1 MVPSGAAAVNGGP
14 GTLTPVTDLQNFI
27 RGILMGAANIV
38 PGVSGGTLALVLG
51 IYERLIRTI
60 RVGSGA
66 LGTLLR
72 GRWSDAGERLGE
84 VDWRFLLGW
93 GPGSS
98 SPRWHLA
105 AVIERLLEEHPAEM
119 AALFFGLVLAS
130 ILIAWRLIRTNDVLR
145 YAVMAGVAVAAFF
158 LLGLSSGDIAD
169 PAIWMFFLAGAIAII
184 AMILP
189 GVSGSFLLLMIG
201 MYEAVIAVINDRD
214 LVLLAVFGIGAVL
227 GLAAFSTLLDRL
239 LRDHHDTVMA
249 ALVGLM
255 AGSLRVLWPWPDGV
269 DTANLAAPPSGE
281 WPGPLLLAVVGFAV
295 VMAISAVALRLGH
308 HEGASAESGNQTD
321 E

>member
-1 MVPSGAAAVNGGP
+1 MVPSGAAAVNGGA
-14 GTLTPVTDLQNFI
+14 GTLTPVTDLLNLVS
-27 RGILMGAANIV
+27 GILMGAANIV
-38 PGVSGGTLALVLG
+38 PGVSGGTMALVLG
-51 IYERLIRTI
+51 IYERLIHTI
-60 RVGSGA
+60 GVGSGA
-66 LGTLLR
+66 LGSLLR
-72 GRWSDAGERLGE
+72 GRWSDAKRRLGE
-84 VDWRFLLGW
+84 VDWRFLLVLGA
-93 GPGSS
+93 GILVASVA
-98 SPRWHLA
+98 LA
-105 AVIERLLEEHPAEM
+105 AVIERLLEDHPAET

-130 ILIAWRLIRTNDVLR
+130 ILIAWRLIRTHDLMR
-145 YAVMAGVAVAAFF
+145 YAIMAGIALAAFL
-158 LLGLSSGDIAD
+158 LLGLSSGEITD
-169 PAIWMFFLAGAIAII
+169 PAIWMFFLAGAVAII

-214 LVLLAVFGIGAVL
+214 LMLLAVFGIGAVL

-281 WPGPLLLAVVGFAV
+281 WLGPMLLALAGFAV
-295 VMAISAVALRLGH
+295 VLAIGAVASRFEH
-308 HEGASAESGNQTD
+308 RRAH
-321 E
+321 

>member
-1 MVPSGAAAVNGGP
+1 VSDGA
-14 GTLTPVTDLQNFI
+14 GTLTPVADLLNFV

-38 PGVSGGTLALVLG
+38 PGVSGGTMALVMG
-51 IYERLIRTI
+51 IYERLIHSI

-72 GRWSDAGERLGE
+72 GRWSDARRRLGE
-84 VDWRFLLGW
+84 VDWRFLLVLGA
-93 GPGSS
+93 GILVASVA
-98 SPRWHLA
+98 LA
-105 AVIERLLEEHPAEM
+105 AVIERLLEDHPAET

-130 ILIAWRLIRTNDVLR
+130 ILIAWRLIRTHDLMR
-145 YAVMAGVAVAAFF
+145 YAVMAGVAIAAFL
-158 LLGLSSGDIAD
+158 LLGLSSGEITD
-169 PAIWMFFLAGAIAII
+169 PAVWMFFLAGVVAII

-189 GVSGSFLLLMIG
+189 GVSGSFLLLMMG

-214 LVLLAVFGIGAVL
+214 LMLLAVFGIGAVL

-269 DTANLAAPPSGE
+269 DTAILAAPPAGE
-281 WPGPLLLAVVGFAV
+281 WLVPLLLAVVGFAA
-295 VMAISAVALRLGH
+295 VMAISFAARRIGH
-308 HEGASAESGNQTD
+308 HEGHSARSEEPSG

>member
-1 MVPSGAAAVNGGP
+1 MVPSGTAAVSDGAV
-14 GTLTPVTDLQNFI
+14 TLTPVTDLLNLF
-27 RGILMGAANIV
+27 RGALMGAANIV
-38 PGVSGGTLALVLG
+38 PGVSGGTMALVLG
-51 IYERLIRTI
+51 IYERLIHTI

-72 GRWSDAGERLGE
+72 GRWPDARRRLGE
-84 VDWRFLLGW
+84 VDWRFLLVLGA
-93 GPGSS
+93 GILAASVA
-98 SPRWHLA
+98 LA
-105 AVIERLLEEHPAEM
+105 AVIERLLEDHPAET

-130 ILIAWRLIRTNDVLR
+130 ILIAWRLIRTHDLMR
-145 YAVMAGVAVAAFF
+145 YAIMAGVAIATFF
-158 LLGLSSGDIAD
+158 LLGLSSGEITD
-169 PAIWMFFLAGAIAII
+169 PAIWMFFLSGAVAII

-201 MYEAVIAVINDRD
+201 MYEAVIAAINDRD
-214 LVLLAVFGIGAVL
+214 LMLLAVFGIGAVL

-239 LRDHHDTVMA
+239 LRVHHDTVMA

-281 WPGPLLLAVVGFAV
+281 WLGPLLLAVVGFAA
-295 VMAISAVALRLGH
+295 VMAISFVARRMGH
-308 HEGASAESGNQTD
+308 YEGLSTRSEEPHG

>member
-1 MVPSGAAAVNGGP
+1 MVPSGAAGVSDGA
-14 GTLTPVTDLQNFI
+14 GTLTPVADLLNFV

-38 PGVSGGTLALVLG
+38 PGVSGGTMALVMG
-51 IYERLIRTI
+51 IYERLIHSI

-72 GRWSDAGERLGE
+72 GRWSDARRRLGE
-84 VDWRFLLGW
+84 VDWRFLLVLGA
-93 GPGSS
+93 GILVASVA
-98 SPRWHLA
+98 LA
-105 AVIERLLEEHPAEM
+105 AVIERLLEDHPAET

-130 ILIAWRLIRTNDVLR
+130 ILIAWRLIRTHDLMR
-145 YAVMAGVAVAAFF
+145 YAVMAGVAIAAFL
-158 LLGLSSGDIAD
+158 LLGLSSGEITD
-169 PAIWMFFLAGAIAII
+169 PAVWMFFLAGAVAII

-189 GVSGSFLLLMIG
+189 GVSGSFLLLMMG

-214 LVLLAVFGIGAVL
+214 LMLLAVFGIGAVL

-269 DTANLAAPPSGE
+269 DTAILAAPPAGE
-281 WPGPLLLAVVGFAV
+281 WLVPLLLAVVGFAA
-295 VMAISAVALRLGH
+295 VMAISFAARRMGH
-308 HEGASAESGNQTD
+308 HEGHSARSEEPSG